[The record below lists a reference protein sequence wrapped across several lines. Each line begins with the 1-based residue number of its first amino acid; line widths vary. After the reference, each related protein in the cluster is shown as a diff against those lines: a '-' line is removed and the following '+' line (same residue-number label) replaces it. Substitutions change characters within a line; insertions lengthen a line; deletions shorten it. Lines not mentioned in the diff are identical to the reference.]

1 MSNGDDRG
9 IVKPSKSPF
18 GEYELLER
26 DRELEAVE
34 GLVGASGGGGRL
46 LAIQG
51 PPGIGKTTLVA
62 EAKRQGLAAGFRVL
76 SGRGSELERAFS
88 YGVVRQLFEPSLA
101 GESRD
106 ERAELLAGSAALAAP
121 VFDPAH
127 ITGAPEADSSLA
139 PVHGLYWLTANL
151 SQRGPLLL
159 AVDDLHWSDLASLRW
174 LAYLLP
180 RLEGLDV
187 VVVVALRPAEE
198 GDGRPLIDQILS
210 DPVATGV
217 SPAALTVEAT
227 GRLLR
232 ERLSADCDDSF
243 CLACHEETGGN
254 PLLLRELVHGIVAE
268 GLAPT
273 SANLSHLHEIAA
285 RAGSRTVSLR
295 LARLR
300 AESTRLAQAVA
311 VLGDGA
317 DPRVAGALAG
327 LDATVAAGA
336 AADLARVEVLRPG
349 AELGYVHPLL
359 RAAVY
364 DAIAP
369 VERNAAHARAA
380 RLLSEAGADPERVA
394 AHLLRSS
401 PSGDAW
407 VIVTLRRAARRASA
421 RGASE
426 SATAYL
432 RRALAEPPPAADLPE
447 LLAELGSVEAHAD
460 GDAAIEHL
468 RAAHELTED
477 PIGRAQIALLLGREL
492 FLLGDEESDAV
503 YTTALAE
510 LAGADGELEHQL
522 EAGLIHTGLFVP
534 GRHETASR
542 RLEAVRGRIDG
553 QTVAEKLLLSLLA
566 LHDAVSGSPA
576 GSVVPLAWRALAE
589 GTLIR
594 ADVSG
599 AVFPLCTALAMAD
612 RDEVLLVFEDVFA
625 EAHRRGSTFAF
636 AAVKVFRA
644 QTLLWRGDLG
654 EAEEDSREAL
664 AAARTWGASARL
676 AGHAAAFLADA
687 LMEQGRFED
696 AAAAL
701 AGATPPQESVRML
714 YLADSS
720 ARLRILRGDI
730 AGGAA
735 EMLDAGRRFES
746 VGMRNPALVAWRST
760 AAAAL
765 VQLGERDDARH
776 LAAAE
781 LDLARAWGAPRALGA
796 ALRVAGMVEG
806 GKRGLALLGE
816 AVEVLV
822 DSPAKLEHAKAR
834 TELGAALRRAGHQ
847 VQAREQLRRAVELAR
862 LCGATRLAERAGT
875 ELLAA
880 GARPRRTAL
889 SGVESLTPSEGRVA
903 ELAAQGQTNREV
915 AQALFVTQRTVEVH
929 LTSVFRKLGISS
941 RSKLPAALAVGARP

>member
-1 MSNGDDRG
+1 
-9 IVKPSKSPF
+9 
-18 GEYELLER
+18 
-26 DRELEAVE
+26 
-34 GLVGASGGGGRL
+34 
-46 LAIQG
+46 
-51 PPGIGKTTLVA
+51 
-62 EAKRQGLAAGFRVL
+62 
-76 SGRGSELERAFS
+76 
-88 YGVVRQLFEPSLA
+88 
-101 GESRD
+101 
-106 ERAELLAGSAALAAP
+106 
-121 VFDPAH
+121 
-127 ITGAPEADSSLA
+127 
-139 PVHGLYWLTANL
+139 
-151 SQRGPLLL
+151 
-159 AVDDLHWSDLASLRW
+159 
-174 LAYLLP
+174 
-180 RLEGLDV
+180 
-187 VVVVALRPAEE
+187 
-198 GDGRPLIDQILS
+198 
-210 DPVATGV
+210 
-217 SPAALTVEAT
+217 
-227 GRLLR
+227 
-232 ERLSADCDDSF
+232 
-243 CLACHEETGGN
+243 
-254 PLLLRELVHGIVAE
+254 
-268 GLAPT
+268 
-273 SANLSHLHEIAA
+273 
-285 RAGSRTVSLR
+285 
-295 LARLR
+295 
-300 AESTRLAQAVA
+300 
-311 VLGDGA
+311 
-317 DPRVAGALAG
+317 
-327 LDATVAAGA
+327 
-336 AADLARVEVLRPG
+336 
-349 AELGYVHPLL
+349 
-359 RAAVY
+359 
-364 DAIAP
+364 
-369 VERNAAHARAA
+369 
-380 RLLSEAGADPERVA
+380 
-394 AHLLRSS
+394 
-401 PSGDAW
+401 
-407 VIVTLRRAARRASA
+407 
-421 RGASE
+421 
-426 SATAYL
+426 
-432 RRALAEPPPAADLPE
+432 
-447 LLAELGSVEAHAD
+447 
-460 GDAAIEHL
+460 
-468 RAAHELTED
+468 
-477 PIGRAQIALLLGREL
+477 
-492 FLLGDEESDAV
+492 
-503 YTTALAE
+503 
-510 LAGADGELEHQL
+510 
-522 EAGLIHTGLFVP
+522 
-534 GRHETASR
+534 
-542 RLEAVRGRIDG
+542 LEAVRGRIDG

-654 EAEEDSREAL
+654 EAEEDSLEAL

-696 AAAAL
+696 AATAL

-720 ARLRILRGDI
+720 ARLRILRGDV

-765 VQLGERDDARH
+765 VQLGERDHARH

-781 LDLARAWGAPRALGA
+781 LDLARAWGAPRVLGA

-816 AVEVLV
+816 AVEVLA

-929 LTSVFRKLGISS
+929 LTSVFQKLGISS
-941 RSKLPAALAVGARP
+941 RSQLPAALGVGARP